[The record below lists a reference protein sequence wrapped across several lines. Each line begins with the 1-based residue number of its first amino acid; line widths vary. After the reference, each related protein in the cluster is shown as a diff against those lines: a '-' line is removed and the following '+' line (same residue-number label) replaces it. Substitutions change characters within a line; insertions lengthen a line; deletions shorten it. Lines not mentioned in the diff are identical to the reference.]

1 MAARSAVLML
11 GWLPRLLRIVPKLFG
26 REERRGRPKPQ
37 NAKQIAALV
46 IRPRAGGRQRGH
58 RIRWRGLRLRM
69 GMRMMA
75 ALARAGAVIAATRPR
90 RAAPVVLAH
99 MGVCALAVVAVAA
112 MPAIVI
118 DAALGADAR
127 PVVEIVATDQTVAA
141 VELRAVIDRSH
152 PARASFGTAARVVID
167 TDPMAAFLALA
178 ALPVAH
184 VIGTVR
190 AAWAIGVF
198 VALAEIAMAVF
209 AIPEIALALGIF
221 TTERAVR
228 SCLAFPTAE
237 MVWWALRIDR
247 AAFIVR
253 DAIAIAAAPPLDA
266 VVGADPLIAERAT
279 LAIVIV
285 AAFLAGAASARC
297 AAEQILAAVALG
309 AGAVRNGAGV
319 A

>member
-1 MAARSAVLML
+1 
-11 GWLPRLLRIVPKLFG
+11 
-26 REERRGRPKPQ
+26 
-37 NAKQIAALV
+37 
-46 IRPRAGGRQRGH
+46 
-58 RIRWRGLRLRM
+58 
-69 GMRMMA
+69 MRMMA

-112 MPAIVI
+112 MPAVVI

-141 VELRAVIDRSH
+141 VDLRAVIDRSH
-152 PARASFGTAARVVID
+152 PARASFGTAARVIID
-167 TDPMAAFLALA
+167 TNSMAAFLALA

-184 VIGTVR
+184 VIGAVR
-190 AAWAIGVF
+190 ATWAIGVF
-198 VALAEIAMAVF
+198 VALAEIAMSVF

-237 MVWWALRIDR
+237 MVGWALRIDR

-266 VVGADPLIAERAT
+266 VVGADPLIAERAS

-319 A
+319 ARFAAAGPNRDATFAAAFLVRFAGVDAAAGGADVARFRTRMVGVAACVVLANTAMAGSAGFLGAVVP